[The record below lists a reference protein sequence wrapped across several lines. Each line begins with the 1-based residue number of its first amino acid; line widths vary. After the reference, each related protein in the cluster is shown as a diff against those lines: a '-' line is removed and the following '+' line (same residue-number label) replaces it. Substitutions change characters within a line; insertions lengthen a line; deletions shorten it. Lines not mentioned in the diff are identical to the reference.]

1 MNSSSHARYGKFAL
15 MILAS
20 MIVMYGVMYLN
31 SYEISHVRFSEMR
44 LYMTLVMGGTMGA
57 LMLGFMLGMYK
68 DTKKN
73 AAIVAVS
80 ALLFIGGLWL
90 ARSQTTVEDNSWMRA
105 MIPHHSIA
113 ILTSERAQI
122 KDARV
127 KKLSRE
133 IIAAQ
138 RREIAEMEWLIED
151 IERHGPAQTEADAK
165 ARPVPDFS
173 SKAP

>member
-90 ARSQTTVEDNSWMRA
+90 ARSQTTVEDNSWMR
-105 MIPHHSIA
+105 
-113 ILTSERAQI
+113 
-122 KDARV
+122 
-127 KKLSRE
+127 
-133 IIAAQ
+133 
-138 RREIAEMEWLIED
+138 
-151 IERHGPAQTEADAK
+151 
-165 ARPVPDFS
+165 
-173 SKAP
+173 

>member
-1 MNSSSHARYGKFAL
+1 MNSSSHARYGKFTL

-122 KDARV
+122 EDARV

-151 IERHGPAQTEADAK
+151 IERHGPARTEADAK